1 MSVHRGEP
9 DGTGSTDATHQAGVY
24 SPKRAPHAE
33 DHHTTWL
40 GSAPGQTPTISQ
52 SETDQGAIT
61 QLNHLL
67 REARRRSL
75 LTQEELASRV
85 GVSVLTVRRWEQG
98 QRPQPHSLRE
108 LRTVL
113 GASPA
118 ELGFLLDLDLA
129 GCRLDRGG
137 PVPRAIESLGLDS
150 DDEPDLADLDDAVL
164 RLRRSYSTTP
174 PDELRHRVD
183 DRLRQ
188 VRRLLS
194 GDHAEWRSDLLRAAS
209 WLALL
214 RATVLVDLR
223 HFEAAETGV
232 RAARELAQE
241 SGDREAEAWTW
252 ETAAW
257 IAATGGRQ
265 VAARDL
271 AGAGI
276 GVAPQGSHAL
286 VAVTLQRARISGA
299 LGDEAAAVRDLLAGE
314 RALAA
319 AGPVPHVDDHYT
331 IDPAK
336 AAFFA
341 SGAMASLH
349 RPAETIE
356 HAAEVVRVSE
366 DTRSRNYWP
375 MRVANARIEW
385 AIALVDL
392 GEEDEAAAQ
401 AREALDPAWFRPDTE
416 RRMGRLLARMR
427 DPVLRAE
434 LTALLRDRLGGFP
447 GAS

>member
-1 MSVHRGEP
+1 M
-9 DGTGSTDATHQAGVY
+9 
-24 SPKRAPHAE
+24 
-33 DHHTTWL
+33 
-40 GSAPGQTPTISQ
+40 
-52 SETDQGAIT
+52 
-61 QLNHLL
+61 NHLL
-67 REARRRSL
+67 RDARRRSL
-75 LTQEELASRV
+75 LTQEEFASRV
-85 GVSVLTVRRWEQG
+85 GVSAVTVRRWEQG
-98 QRPQPHSLRE
+98 QRPQPHYIRE
-108 LRTVL
+108 LCSVL
-113 GASPA
+113 GASPS
-118 ELGFLLDLDLA
+118 ELGFLVDPAADTLVRI
-129 GCRLDRGG
+129 GS
-137 PVPRAIESLGLDS
+137 VPRALETLGLDP
-150 DDEPDLADLDDAVL
+150 DDEPDRGDLDAAVL

-174 PDELRHRVD
+174 PDELRNRVD
-183 DRLRQ
+183 ERLRQ
-188 VRRLLS
+188 VRRLLC

-223 HFEAAETGV
+223 QFEAAETGV

-257 IAATGGRQ
+257 IAATDGRQ
-265 VAARDL
+265 LDAREL
-271 AGAGI
+271 ATAGI
-276 GVAPQGSHAL
+276 DVAPKGSHGL
-286 VAVTLQRARISGA
+286 VAVTLQRARINGA
-299 LGDEAAAVRDLLAGE
+299 LGDETAAVHDLLAGE

-319 AGPVPHVDDHYT
+319 ASPVQYVDDHYS

-341 SGAMASLH
+341 SGAMAALH

-366 DTRSRNYWP
+366 DKNSRNYWP

-392 GEEDEAAAQ
+392 GKEDEAAVRAT
-401 AREALDPAWFRPDTE
+401 EALDPAWFRPDTE
-416 RRMGRLLARMR
+416 KRMGRLLGRMR

-434 LTALLRDRLGGFP
+434 LRGLLADRLRGSLAAG
-447 GAS
+447 